1 MVAAPGS
8 ARAHTHTCA
17 DVCSCRAQE
26 IPAEESPSA
35 GSAIELAPGY
45 AVVWRVCGYKKRQ
58 CLEIEEMKTQSDAA
72 CGRVRVFLDEQI
84 VNVRCLAD
92 PLRESVVFMIFTLT
106 SVHAAHVNMDPAQ
119 RLLDALFLAGVRS
132 VEPIPWRNFL
142 AWRRV
147 YEAKEGQSVLCS
159 DARFA
164 DNSDDVEVFLGTNT
178 GMTVVLSVSKGAGK
192 ATTKSELRQ
201 TVGGFS
207 SLFRS
212 PAKTLSGGQRVAC
225 VLAEDSD
232 KLLTLSE
239 DGKVK
244 RWNTRTEKCLAE
256 RVVTMDED
264 VGNGRVST
272 LAAFNMCLVPEHR
285 RIIFALRAEDTP
297 GAKRLVECDVEK
309 ISDMRPDAHLHDQI
323 SKVVAQ
329 KLQALGENNHDG
341 ELRAM
346 GPAVIDGTE
355 VLVTGWQGVSAS
367 VTVITHFDP
376 ERTTEPVFSLCAELQ
391 EQVELARLYLTKWRN
406 GNASANGA
414 QEPLDLIQETIF
426 HPGRFLSLSL
436 SLF

>member
-1 MVAAPGS
+1 
-8 ARAHTHTCA
+8 
-17 DVCSCRAQE
+17 
-26 IPAEESPSA
+26 
-35 GSAIELAPGY
+35 
-45 AVVWRVCGYKKRQ
+45 VWRVCGYKKRQ

-72 CGRVRVFLDEQI
+72 CGRVRIFLDEQI
-84 VNVRCLAD
+84 VNVRCLANA
-92 PLRESVVFMIFTLT
+92 RHVVFMIFTLT
-106 SVHAAHVNMDPAQ
+106 SVHAAHVKMEPAR
-119 RLLDALFLAGVRS
+119 RLLDALFPEGQRS
-132 VEPIPWRNFL
+132 APRERPITWRNFS
-142 AWRRV
+142 AWSSV

-164 DNSDDVEVFLGTNT
+164 DNGDDVEVFLGTNT
-178 GMTVVLSVSKGAGK
+178 GITVVLSVPRAGK

-201 TVGGFS
+201 TGGGFS

-212 PAKTLSGGQRVAC
+212 PAKTLSGGERVAC

-244 RWNTRTEKCLAE
+244 RWNTRTGKCLTE
-256 RVVTMDED
+256 RVVTIMDKD

-272 LAAFNMCLVPEHR
+272 LAAFNMCLAHG
-285 RIIFALRAEDTP
+285 RIIFALRAADTP
-297 GAKRLVECDVEK
+297 GAKRLFECDVEK
-309 ISDMRPDAHLHDQI
+309 IADMRPNDDDDALHQQI

-346 GPAVIDGTE
+346 GPADIDGSE

-367 VTVITHFDP
+367 VTVITHFDA
-376 ERTTEPVFSLCAELQ
+376 ERTTEPVFSQCAELRQ
-391 EQVELARLYLTKWRN
+391 QVELARLYLAKWRN

-414 QEPLDLIQETIF
+414 QEPLQLIQETIF

-436 SLF
+436 FKTE

>member
-1 MVAAPGS
+1 
-8 ARAHTHTCA
+8 
-17 DVCSCRAQE
+17 
-26 IPAEESPSA
+26 
-35 GSAIELAPGY
+35 
-45 AVVWRVCGYKKRQ
+45 VCGYKKRQ

-72 CGRVRVFLDEQI
+72 CGRVRIFLDEQI
-84 VNVRCLAD
+84 VNVRCLANA
-92 PLRESVVFMIFTLT
+92 RHVVFMIFTLT
-106 SVHAAHVNMDPAQ
+106 SVHAAHVKMEPAR
-119 RLLDALFLAGVRS
+119 RLLDALFPEGQRS
-132 VEPIPWRNFL
+132 APRERPITWRNFS
-142 AWRRV
+142 AWSSV

-164 DNSDDVEVFLGTNT
+164 DNGDDVEVFLGTNT